1 MSAIDSPPDPR
12 RKAEY
17 VCSACGH
24 RSPPTGDWIVTGDRR
39 RDYRCPDC
47 GYLILSQ
54 PTFERGTRTER
65 EPRAEGLR
73 AAGRRLCRVTAR
85 AAAAT
90 ATAFTTPPTAFD
102 GDRS

>member
-1 MSAIDSPPDPR
+1 MSATDSPPEPG

-24 RSPPTGDWIVTGDRR
+24 RSPPTGDWLVTGDRR

-47 GYLILSQ
+47 GHLILSQ
-54 PTFERGTRTER
+54 PTFGEETRT
-65 EPRAEGLR
+65 GSVR

-90 ATAFTTPPTAFD
+90 ATAFTTPRTVFD